1 MKIIRYMAIAA
12 MLMASLSANAQRA
25 HSRHIHHPHSV
36 HVVKVLPRPVVVP
49 CAPAKLS
56 KADRLEMALAYL
68 KSGKCLTVTQYHKMT
83 GLSNEVAEAE
93 LDSFAADAAVRIAL
107 VVDGRKKMYIIS

>member
-1 MKIIRYMAIAA
+1 

-25 HSRHIHHPHSV
+25 HSRHVHHPHPV

-93 LDSFAADAAVRIAL
+93 LDSFAADAACGL
-107 VVDGRKKMYIIS
+107 PWSSTGGRKCTSSLSVPQEP